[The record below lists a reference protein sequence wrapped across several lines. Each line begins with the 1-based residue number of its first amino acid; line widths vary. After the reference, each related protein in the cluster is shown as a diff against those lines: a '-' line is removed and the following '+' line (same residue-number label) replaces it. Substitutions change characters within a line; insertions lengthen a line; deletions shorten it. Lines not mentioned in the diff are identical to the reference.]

1 MRRFSALT
9 ATAVVVAGLVTGCG
23 SGGGNDSSSSSS
35 YCKELKASAATVK
48 SFTANNSTP
57 DFSKFADFINEAHD
71 LADKAPSEVKADWTT
86 MVGAMD
92 QLTSALDDA
101 GIKLEDMSKLVSGQV
116 PDGVD
121 ATKLAGLSSKLQEIG
136 SDKVT
141 KAGDAISKHA
151 KDTCKVDLSKL
162 G

>member
-23 SGGGNDSSSSSS
+23 GGGGGNGSSSS

-48 SFTANNSTP
+48 SFTADNSTP
-57 DFSKFADFINEAHD
+57 DFSKFADFIAEAHD
-71 LADKAPSEVKADWTT
+71 LADKAPSDIKADWRT

-116 PDGVD
+116 PEGVD